1 MTFRRAA
8 DAADGMNDYDKAG
21 RYVMKRDPPGVFR
34 WLLGTLAPFHAWI
47 DARRLALR
55 DQGDLTGDL
64 AAAFRVGAGF
74 EALCVELQAES
85 RPETAGR
92 VLLGYVPRLATEPT
106 APPGL
111 PLAAVGGVVINLT
124 GPAQPTTLQLSPTVA
139 PACRLEGTVLQ
150 RTLRDEDAAG
160 LAADVAAGA
169 ASVWLL
175 AWLPLMRGGADSHII
190 DGWKRE
196 AGRLAG
202 RERSVGPCLVDRHL
216 CGLGRAPAE
225 WRRGLQGWNVLKSP
239 IMEAVREEAPTKCA
253 WKGSAIPSCTSAG
266 SGLVGRLVAS
276 KRRTWTRS
284 PTRSA

>member
-196 AGRLAG
+196 AGACRTREIG
-202 RERSVGPCLVDRHL
+202 RTLPG
-216 CGLGRAPAE
+216 
-225 WRRGLQGWNVLKSP
+225 
-239 IMEAVREEAPTKCA
+239 
-253 WKGSAIPSCTSAG
+253 
-266 SGLVGRLVAS
+266 
-276 KRRTWTRS
+276 
-284 PTRSA
+284 